1 MEGNG
6 DLKCKK
12 HGRMV
17 AALKMKG
24 SIWKNAGK
32 TPGGQ
37 ASHRTQC
44 QRGILVLG
52 GVRSKEDVN
61 IITGGH
67 HTSSLCFK
75 IQYIGG
81 LPWWSGG

>member
-44 QRGILVLG
+44 Q
-52 GVRSKEDVN
+52 S
-61 IITGGH
+61 
-67 HTSSLCFK
+67 F
-75 IQYIGG
+75 
-81 LPWWSGG
+81 

>member
-1 MEGNG
+1 MVEEKAVSCGGEIG

-17 AALKMKG
+17 GALKMKG

-37 ASHRTQC
+37 ASHKTQR
-44 QRGILVLG
+44 Q
-52 GVRSKEDVN
+52 S
-61 IITGGH
+61 
-67 HTSSLCFK
+67 F
-75 IQYIGG
+75 
-81 LPWWSGG
+81 